1 MPELRFLQVAV
12 LGGCLSV
19 CQASS
24 PSDIVPTLCVSSSRI
39 GVSESCDLFILAQK
53 CLRATEVAGPSGVV
67 CLSSPFASL
76 LHISASVLCPQL
88 NPADKLL
95 ICHKSANTQTKNNVF
110 YTLPFVLNSLHNSI
124 SRCCADREQNT
135 V

>member
-12 LGGCLSV
+12 LRGCLSV

-24 PSDIVPTLCVSSSRI
+24 PSDIVPTLCVSSSRM

-76 LHISASVLCPQL
+76 LHISASVLCRL
-88 NPADKLL
+88 NPYDKLL